1 MPLINSP
8 WTCYRKQR
16 DFSLSREGGS
26 ACIISEGKRMQEVVR
41 EERVYPEQ
49 AAAARIDITKV
60 KGSANSLF
68 VHTGDASGKD
78 YVMGASLS

>member
-1 MPLINSP
+1 M
-8 WTCYRKQR
+8 
-16 DFSLSREGGS
+16 
-26 ACIISEGKRMQEVVR
+26 VR
-41 EERVYPEQ
+41 EERVYPGQ
-49 AAAARIDITKV
+49 VAAARIDITKV